1 MKTSETPAELNTTLA
16 QAETGSRDDGAT
28 DWAGI
33 ALLTL
38 LVAAGLTAYERFVHF
53 AFPGL
58 KSWQYQTVTVC
69 VGTIA
74 AVTGSYYLTR
84 KLGRALSLHSQAE
97 KKLALERNV
106 LRTVTDNIPDSIFA
120 KDTEGRYLLANKA
133 FAKLHGRK
141 SPNELLGKTV
151 FDLFP
156 RERATVLFAD
166 DQVVMRSGGEATET
180 ERTATDAEGNVRSLQ
195 TFKVPL
201 IDENGAVLGI

>member
-58 KSWQYQTVTVC
+58 KSWQYQSVTVC
-69 VGTIA
+69 VGTVA
-74 AVTGSYYLTR
+74 AVTGSYYMTR
-84 KLGRALSLHSQAE
+84 KLGRALSLHAEVE

-120 KDTEGRYLLANKA
+120 KDTEGRYMLANKA
-133 FAKLHGRK
+133 FSTLHGMK
-141 SPNELLGKTV
+141 SPDDLLGKTV

-156 RERATVLFAD
+156 KERATALYSD
-166 DQVVMRSGGEATET
+166 DLQVMRAGGTIMET
-180 ERTATDAEGNVRSLQ
+180 ERTAVDADGNLKVLQ
-195 TFKVPL
+195 TTKVPL
-201 IDENGAVLGI
+201 IDKSEAVVG